1 MKKLFLFMAMMLS
14 MTVQADNVLYAVVSE
29 DDSSIVLKCGNS
41 VPENTGTG
49 PYFYDILK
57 SSYSPAGNATSFTVD
72 ISCQNYTGTT
82 LRGLFSNFV
91 YLKTINGLSYLNTSH
106 VTDMS
111 MMFSG
116 CSALTSIDLS
126 SFNTAN
132 VTDMSMMFTDCF
144 ALTSLDLSKF
154 NTANVT
160 NMKWMFM
167 WCSSLTSLDL
177 SMFDTA
183 NVTDMSGM
191 FGSCSA
197 LTSLNLSGWNTTNVT
212 NVALMFGNCTAL
224 TSLDLSSF
232 NTAKVTDMY
241 GMFSYCSSLTTI
253 YGSNWDTEKVT
264 DGGSVMFDNC
274 TNLVGGAGSAY
285 EFYHGNDKTYARIDG
300 GPDAPG
306 YFTDKTTAAIK
317 GISMG
322 MAAGEAITYNLN
334 GQRVA
339 QPTKG
344 LFIVNGKKVVIK

>member
-1 MKKLFLFMAMMLS
+1 MMLS
-14 MTVQADNVLYAVVSE
+14 MTAQADDVLYAVVSE

-49 PYFYDILK
+49 PYFYDILN
-57 SSYSPAGNATSFTVD
+57 SSYPPAGNATSFTVD
-72 ISCQNYTGTT
+72 ISCRNYTGTT
-82 LRGLFSNFV
+82 LRGLFCNFAK
-91 YLKTINGLSYLNTSH
+91 LKTIKGLSYLNTSY

-116 CSALTSIDLS
+116 CNALTSIDLS

-132 VTDMSMMFTDCF
+132 VTDMNGMFCDCY

-160 NMKWMFM
+160 DMKWMFM
-167 WCSSLTSLDL
+167 WCSALTSLDL
-177 SMFDTA
+177 SMFNTA

-197 LTSLNLSGWNTTNVT
+197 LTSLNLSGWNTANVT
-212 NVALMFGNCTAL
+212 NMTTMFSNCTAL

-232 NTAKVTDMY
+232 NTAKVTEMHS
-241 GMFSYCSSLTTI
+241 MFSNCSSLTTI
-253 YGSNWDTEKVT
+253 YVSNWDTENVS
-264 DGGSVMFDNC
+264 DGGNVMFDNC
-274 TNLVGGAGSAY
+274 TNLVGGAGTAF
-285 EFYHGNDKTYARIDG
+285 EIYHGNDKTYARIDG
-300 GPDAPG
+300 GPEAPG
-306 YFTDKTTAAIK
+306 YFTDKNATAIK
-317 GISMG
+317 GITKG
-322 MAAGEAITYNLN
+322 MAAGNITTYNLN

-344 LFIVNGKKVVIK
+344 LFIVNGKKVVMK